1 MKPFLRL
8 FFFCIILMHLGSA
21 STMAHDGTVYIVGT
35 VKSKTCIISP
45 DSENLIVRMSDV
57 ATGQFTN
64 QKNNTPWEHFAINL
78 ENCGTGLNNISTHF
92 EGTPNQGNADL
103 LSLTGGPGYA
113 SGVAIGIYN
122 PDKTLIPLGDESQLF
137 TLSNNQLTATLDFY
151 ARYLADGGAVSP
163 GTANAAATFI
173 LTYA

>member
-1 MKPFLRL
+1 M
-8 FFFCIILMHLGSA
+8 
-21 STMAHDGTVYIVGT
+21 
-35 VKSKTCIISP
+35 
-45 DSENLIVRMSDV
+45 
-57 ATGQFTN
+57 
-64 QKNNTPWEHFAINL
+64 
-78 ENCGTGLNNISTHF
+78 NNISTHF

>member
-78 ENCGTGLNNISTHF
+78 ENCGAGLNNISTHLKAR
-92 EGTPNQGNADL
+92 P
-103 LSLTGGPGYA
+103 
-113 SGVAIGIYN
+113 IR
-122 PDKTLIPLGDESQLF
+122 
-137 TLSNNQLTATLDFY
+137 ATQICF
-151 ARYLADGGAVSP
+151 R
-163 GTANAAATFI
+163 
-173 LTYA
+173 

>member
-1 MKPFLRL
+1 
-8 FFFCIILMHLGSA
+8 MHLGSA

-78 ENCGTGLNNISTHF
+78 EN
-92 EGTPNQGNADL
+92 
-103 LSLTGGPGYA
+103 
-113 SGVAIGIYN
+113 
-122 PDKTLIPLGDESQLF
+122 
-137 TLSNNQLTATLDFY
+137 
-151 ARYLADGGAVSP
+151 
-163 GTANAAATFI
+163 
-173 LTYA
+173 

>member
-64 QKNNTPWEHFAINL
+64 QKIIRH
-78 ENCGTGLNNISTHF
+78 GNI
-92 EGTPNQGNADL
+92 L
-103 LSLTGGPGYA
+103 LSIL
-113 SGVAIGIYN
+113 
-122 PDKTLIPLGDESQLF
+122 KT
-137 TLSNNQLTATLDFY
+137 
-151 ARYLADGGAVSP
+151 
-163 GTANAAATFI
+163 AAQG
-173 LTYA
+173 

>member
-78 ENCGTGLNNISTHF
+78 ENCGAGLNNISTHF

-137 TLSNNQLTATLDFY
+137 TLSNIQLTATLDFY